1 MQIHLSFHY
10 IVSQNFMVVTL
21 GTYSTSDSTKIFKF
35 LHVEKRLQISIQ
47 TLNYKIE
54 YIPEKNFRSF
64 ILFYALAKTIPWMLW
79 NNARQRLHVRI
90 TKYKGITGTCLCN
103 N

>member
-1 MQIHLSFHY
+1 MGTNIENLIYKCHRVMQIHLSFHY

-64 ILFYALAKTIPWMLW
+64 ILFYALAKTIP
-79 NNARQRLHVRI
+79 
-90 TKYKGITGTCLCN
+90 
-103 N
+103 